1 VLLFFRF
8 FTVFALMFGGM
19 ESFADTQFA
28 SPEPSV
34 TTPRKVVIQSS
45 SHESKDI
52 NNLLNYANNI
62 IKGYGGGNVNIAVVA
77 LADGIEL
84 LKKDKPHSE
93 RVKAL
98 MGVDVEFFACL
109 NTMESKKLMPI
120 DMLDDIYYVR
130 TGFVDIIE
138 RVKNGWIYISP

>member
-1 VLLFFRF
+1 VSLFFRF
-8 FTVFALMFGGM
+8 FIVFAFILGSD
-19 ESFADTQFA
+19 EAFADTQFA

-34 TTPRKVVIQSS
+34 KNPRRVVIQASS
-45 SHESKDI
+45 VEPKEIS
-52 NNLLNYANNI
+52 NLLNYANNI

-98 MGVDVEFFACL
+98 MSVDVEFFACL
-109 NTMESKKLMPI
+109 NTMESKKLMPA

-138 RVKNGWIYISP
+138 RAKNGWVYISP

>member
-1 VLLFFRF
+1 VSLFFRF
-8 FTVFALMFGGM
+8 LLLSTLVFASVL
-19 ESFADTQFA
+19 SADTQFA
-28 SPEPSV
+28 QPEPSIKN
-34 TTPRKVVIQSS
+34 PRKVVIQASS
-45 SHESKDI
+45 AETKDI

-62 IKGYGGGNVNIAVVA
+62 IKGYGGGNVSIAVVA
-77 LADGIEL
+77 LAEGIEL

-109 NTMESKKLMPI
+109 NTMESKKLMPS

-130 TGFVDIIE
+130 TGFVDIVE
-138 RVKNGWIYISP
+138 RVKNGWVYISP

>member
-1 VLLFFRF
+1 VSLFFRF
-8 FTVFALMFGGM
+8 FTIFTLIFSST
-19 ESFADTQFA
+19 ELFADTLFA

-34 TTPRKVVIQSS
+34 KAPRKVVIQASS
-45 SHESKDI
+45 AETKDI

-62 IKGYGGGNVNIAVVA
+62 IKGYGGGNVSIAVVA
-77 LADGIEL
+77 LADGIDL
-84 LKKDKPHSE
+84 LKKDRPHSE

-98 MGVDVEFFACL
+98 MSVDVEFFACL

-120 DMLDDIYYVR
+120 NMLDDIYYVR